1 MACPSR
7 DPARPLTA
15 NQRQQLIAL
24 YEAGAKCRSTAVSID
39 QLPQGPATA
48 NPLIIGA
55 LRDKGLALSR
65 CRQAGGRRWTAYW
78 LTDLGYLEAG
88 EQIARAA

>member
-1 MACPSR
+1 M
-7 DPARPLTA
+7 
-15 NQRQQLIAL
+15 
-24 YEAGAKCRSTAVSID
+24 SID
-39 QLPQGPATA
+39 KLPQGLATA

-65 CRQAGGRRWTAYW
+65 GRQSGQRRWTEYW

-88 EQIARAA
+88 EQRRRAA